1 MKGKFSLDSYR
12 VFSEVYEC
20 CSFTEAAARL
30 YVTQSAVSQSI
41 RQLEAMLEVQLFVRS
56 GRAVKPTVEAKELYA
71 MIAPALDTIGE
82 AEDKLEM
89 FKQFREGSL
98 RIGAAD
104 TVARRF
110 LLPYLQKWHDQY
122 PGVRIE
128 MINRTSTE
136 SFRLLAAGK
145 IDMAFVNSP
154 ISEEKLS
161 RKCCL
166 KLHDVFVAGEKFR
179 HLKGKKLTREEIGQL
194 PLIMLEKLSNTRRW
208 IDEQF
213 RNSGVTLRPEIEL
226 GAHDLMVDFARIGLG
241 VSCVTREF
249 SNLSGDLFE
258 LEMADPLPPRE
269 LDLCWLETGNLSAA
283 RQKFMEMF

>member
-12 VFSEVYEC
+12 VFTEVYEC
-20 CSFTEAAARL
+20 SSFTEAAGKL
-30 YVTQSAVSQSI
+30 FVTQSAVSQSI
-41 RQLEAMLEVQLFVRS
+41 RQLEAMLGVELFVRS
-56 GRAVKPTVEAKELYA
+56 GRAVKPTMEAKELYA
-71 MIAPALDTIGE
+71 MISPALDTIGD
-82 AEDKLEM
+82 AENKLEQL
-89 FKQFREGSL
+89 KQFREGSL

-110 LLPYLQKWHDQY
+110 LLPYLQRWHDQY
-122 PGVRIE
+122 PGVRLE
-128 MINRTSTE
+128 VTNRTSTE
-136 SFRLLAAGK
+136 AFRLLAAGK

-154 ISEEKLS
+154 VMDDKLS

-166 KLHDVFVAGEKFR
+166 QLHDVFVAGEKYS
-179 HLKGKKLTREEIGQL
+179 HLKGKRLKREEVAQL

-213 RNSGVTLRPEIEL
+213 SLSGVRLRPEIEL

-249 SNLSGDLFE
+249 SNLNGGLFE
-258 LEMADPLPPRE
+258 LEMEQPLPARE

-283 RQKFMEMF
+283 RRKFMEMF